1 MASRTDVQ
9 PQMARD
15 ILEIPVEA
23 MVRQTRRNQEVQ
35 PQFLPLP
42 PTKSASTQTDLPWY
56 PSTTVTMSSNL
67 KNDRPAQ
74 DISPIYA
81 SATPITMAVSSEPQ
95 QTEQSTWDPP
105 FFPTVQEMNDWD
117 DVKLHQWI
125 DKRNPRL
132 LQGNN
137 LRKFQDAG
145 IDGMGLLSMTREEF
159 KQCGLSVP
167 ASAILMHLA
176 NQVRNS
182 KTIPFG

>member
-1 MASRTDVQ
+1 MYSHKWREIFWRYQSRLWSGR
-9 PQMARD
+9 RD
-15 ILEIPVEA
+15 G
-23 MVRQTRRNQEVQ
+23 TRKCNHNFYPSLQQNLR
-35 PQFLPLP
+35 PH
-42 PTKSASTQTDLPWY
+42 KTDLPWY

-117 DVKLHQWI
+117 DVKLHRWI

-132 LQGNN
+132 LQGSN
-137 LRKFQDAG
+137 LQKFQDAG